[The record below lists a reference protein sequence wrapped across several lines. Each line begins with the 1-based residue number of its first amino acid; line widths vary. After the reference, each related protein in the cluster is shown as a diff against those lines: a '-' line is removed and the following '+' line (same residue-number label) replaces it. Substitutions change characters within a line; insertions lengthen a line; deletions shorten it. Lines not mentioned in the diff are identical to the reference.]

1 MASKKNKPSPP
12 EISTPRYRGSNRRDP
27 NAADETVEIAGV
39 VTFDAKGNA
48 VWQTGA
54 AVPRRRRDDGTIDS
68 LKCLD
73 LDSLSLQDEGSPQD
87 ESRSEAADG
96 YNPYNRD
103 DE

>member
-12 EISTPRYRGSNRRDP
+12 DISTRSYRGSNRRDP
-27 NAADETVEIAGV
+27 NAADETVEIAGD

-54 AVPRRRRDDGTIDS
+54 AVPRRRRDDGTIDN

-73 LDSLSLQDEGSPQD
+73 LDSLALQDEGSSQD
-87 ESRSEAADG
+87 ESRNGAAGG
-96 YNPYNRD
+96 YDPYNCD